1 MDLGYGSQRITRLD
15 YHGHIRSNALNYAD
29 GQVLTLVNTSDG
41 IDLIQDTVSD
51 GAVSEQEDQTRAT
64 ATLKISDTD
73 SISVQVLG
81 MGSAILTRTTPTY
94 TMVTTIE
101 KGNFINTTKVYNGND
116 IIESD
121 DYEANGVKGVL
132 TKQQIEQVIDGQYQA
147 QATRILKIGADT
159 SFNTSVDDAPATVF
173 STALNGATD
182 DGSTDSTNSTD

>member
-15 YHGHIRSNALNYAD
+15 YHEHIRSNALNYAD

-147 QATRILKIGADT
+147 QATKILKIGADT

-173 STALNGATD
+173 ATALNGATD